1 MRAKGI
7 VICDIDDTIIKA
19 NSADIGIWKFK
30 DGKKEKLST
39 EEFAKDPDK
48 GKPDVEYDYSEFEDP
63 KRIRNSIING
73 TPILDNLNIIDDYLN
88 QGYDCAFLTARGCE
102 DVIKDVMK
110 SFWKRRDEDGELHSL
125 GRKFKKSLSYA
136 VNDEKYCEIFDG
148 LKDFERK
155 AEILK
160 MISKLYDEVIFIDDD
175 DKNIK
180 AAEKLNL
187 PNLIS
192 IKAT

>member
-1 MRAKGI
+1 
-7 VICDIDDTIIKA
+7 
-19 NSADIGIWKFK
+19 
-30 DGKKEKLST
+30 
-39 EEFAKDPDK
+39 
-48 GKPDVEYDYSEFEDP
+48 
-63 KRIRNSIING
+63 
-73 TPILDNLNIIDDYLN
+73 
-88 QGYDCAFLTARGCE
+88 
-102 DVIKDVMK
+102 
-110 SFWKRRDEDGELHSL
+110 
-125 GRKFKKSLSYA
+125 LSYA